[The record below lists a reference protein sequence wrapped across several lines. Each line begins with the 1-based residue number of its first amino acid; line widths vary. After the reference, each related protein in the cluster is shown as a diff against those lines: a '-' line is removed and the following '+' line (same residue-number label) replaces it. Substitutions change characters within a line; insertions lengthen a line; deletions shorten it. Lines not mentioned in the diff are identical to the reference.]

1 MRNSTSYRCKVNKS
15 TLGPQ
20 VRKRIEQR
28 KRDEKAAPLERYLS
42 IEQMTL
48 DDLELSVRAYNCLK
62 RADKTTLRIIMAMSK
77 KELSCVRNLGKK
89 SFDEVIAMV
98 NELLFE

>member
-1 MRNSTSYRCKVNKS
+1 M
-15 TLGPQ
+15 
-20 VRKRIEQR
+20 
-28 KRDEKAAPLERYLS
+28 ERYLS

-62 RADKTTLRIIMAMSK
+62 RADKTTLRLIMAMSK
-77 KELSCVRNLGKK
+77 NELSCIKNLGKK
-89 SFDEVIAMV
+89 AVDKVIAIV